1 MGLTSPFWGG
11 PGGPCRSLLG
21 LRGQAEGSG
30 NSGPCSSSAREA
42 WSWFH
47 QWRNFHQQKWLWNS
61 KVENVTASL
70 WKTIGYPLVI
80 SLDLLAHLVRIFT
93 YRTADFHGLSISQI
107 TKGIYKGST
116 GYLWWLNWSKTLMP
130 MAVWQQKRP
139 LDWWPGQWQSAG
151 RYRKGQGSSS
161 AESHGFFEEFAAWAQ
176 VTGDGLVINQY
187 QFNVMNVYE
196 MMPNISVFWFSKCM
210 NNWTW

>member
-11 PGGPCRSLLG
+11 PGGPG
-21 LRGQAEGSG
+21 
-30 NSGPCSSSAREA
+30 GPCLGSEA
-42 WSWFH
+42 KPKAPGVPGVPALVPAPLGKPGKFH
-47 QWRNFHQQKWLWNS
+47 QWRNFHQQKWLWNL

-70 WKTIGYPLVI
+70 WKQGYPLVI
-80 SLDLLAHLVRIFT
+80 SLDLLAHLVRWFT
-93 YRTADFHGLSISQI
+93 YQTADFHGLSISQI
-107 TKGIYKGST
+107 TTGIYKGST
-116 GYLWWLNWSKTLMP
+116 GYLWWWSKTLMP
-130 MAVWQQKRP
+130 MAVRQQKRP

-151 RYRKGQGSSS
+151 RCRKRQGSSS